1 MATARKT
8 NKTNSNLQSTKS
20 LKREKLPNKHH
31 PKSIFQEKPN
41 RDFVPVLIVNNPIC
55 WIKKQPNNLGDVS
68 RKPTSGYLCGEQEK
82 PAAKREGTRTSR
94 KLNRL
99 MTFPIEVGRLNQI
112 FSNYNLNRRTFHI
125 FKSVTVRIDRIPP
138 SIDVTKLL
146 QSSVIT
152 FQKRRTF
159 EFAS

>member
-1 MATARKT
+1 M
-8 NKTNSNLQSTKS
+8 L
-20 LKREKLPNKHH
+20 NKHH
-31 PKSIFQEKPN
+31 PKSIFQEKPK

-82 PAAKREGTRTSR
+82 AAAKRKGTRTAR

-112 FSNYNLNRRTFHI
+112 FSNYTLNRRTFHI
-125 FKSVTVRIDRIPP
+125 FKSVTARIDRIPL
-138 SIDVTKLL
+138 SINVTKFL
-146 QSSVIT
+146 QSSVTT